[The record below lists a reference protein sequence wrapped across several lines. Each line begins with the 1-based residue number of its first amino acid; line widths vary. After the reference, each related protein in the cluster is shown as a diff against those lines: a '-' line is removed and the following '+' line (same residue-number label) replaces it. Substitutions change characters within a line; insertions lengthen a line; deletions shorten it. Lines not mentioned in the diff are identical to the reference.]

1 MVFPVT
7 PTSSPAS
14 PAERCPCTLATGKI
28 CPARAAVASP
38 GRDRAVRVGSA
49 DGRVCSAAG
58 DLDVPQAHM
67 SDHDC
72 VAIFELRLAHAVAV
86 DEDAVEAAV
95 VEQHGAPVAMNEHG
109 VAAGH
114 GRVLEQDVRGRTAPD
129 AQPLPVAVAKREQD
143 DLTRVLDGEIAAG
156 RGPSHAG

>member
-1 MVFPVT
+1 MYPHRAHCPMVFPVT

-49 DGRVCSAAG
+49 GGRVCSAAG

-67 SDHDC
+67 ADRDR
-72 VAIFELRLAHAVAV
+72 VAVGQRRLADALAV
-86 DEDAVEAAV
+86 DEDPVEAAI
-95 VEQHGAPVAMNEHG
+95 VEQHGLADAVDDHG
-109 VAAGH
+109 VAG
-114 GRVLEQDVRGRTAPD
+114 
-129 AQPLPVAVAKREQD
+129 
-143 DLTRVLDGEIAAG
+143 
-156 RGPSHAG
+156 

>member
-1 MVFPVT
+1 MYPHRAHWPMVVPVT

-58 DLDVPQAHM
+58 DLDVPQAHVP
-67 SDHDC
+67 DHDG
-72 VAIFELRLAHAVAV
+72 VAVVQRRLPHALAV
-86 DEDAVEAAV
+86 DEDAVEAPVVQQDGAAV
-95 VEQHGAPVAMNEHG
+95 AVHEHG
-109 VAAGH
+109 VAAGY
-114 GRVLEQDVRGRTAPD
+114 
-129 AQPLPVAVAKREQD
+129 
-143 DLTRVLDGEIAAG
+143 
-156 RGPSHAG
+156 